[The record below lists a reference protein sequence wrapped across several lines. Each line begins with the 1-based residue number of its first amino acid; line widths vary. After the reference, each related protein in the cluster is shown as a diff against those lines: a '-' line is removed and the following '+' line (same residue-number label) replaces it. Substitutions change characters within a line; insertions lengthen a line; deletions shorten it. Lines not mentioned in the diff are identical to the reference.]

1 MAPPPPSGPLV
12 SGSTTEPWVSIDDV
26 AGHLGVRKD
35 SVYRWIEQ
43 RGLPATKIGKLW
55 KLKLSEVDAWMRDRR
70 PGRQPAETS
79 PAPLPSVTVPA
90 ARPTILV
97 IDDEDLVRDTV
108 AEFLADEGYAVVLA
122 ADGAEALAGLTAA
135 TALPALIVLDLKMPN
150 LDGWQFRAAQAR
162 DPRLAA
168 IPVVVVT
175 ATPGADV
182 PGAVIVRKPLRL
194 PRLAAAIAGALAT
207 RTEAAR

>member
-1 MAPPPPSGPLV
+1 MAPPPSGPQA
-12 SGSTTEPWVSIDDV
+12 SRSTTEPWVSIDDV
-26 AGHLGVRKD
+26 AGHLGVRRD

-55 KLKLSEVDAWMRDRR
+55 KLKLSEVDVWMRDRR
-70 PGRQPAETS
+70 PGRRPAGT
-79 PAPLPSVTVPA
+79 PAAPLPSLAGPV

-97 IDDEDLVRDTV
+97 IDDEQLVRDTV
-108 AEFLADEGYAVVLA
+108 AEFLTDEGYAVVLA
-122 ADGAEALAGLTAA
+122 ADGAEALERLAAA

-150 LDGWQFRAAQAR
+150 LDGGTFRTAQTR
-162 DPRLAA
+162 DPGLAA

-175 ATPGADV
+175 ATPGAEV

-194 PRLAAAIAGALAT
+194 PQLAAAIEGALAS
-207 RTEAAR
+207 RTEVAR